1 MAINYVLTI
10 IINIQLYIHL
20 LVYKLFVEFENRQL
34 VSMKNDD
41 NQWETVF
48 TKRVNL
54 CEKCWI
60 VKIIKNRIFWNHYNV
75 LNASKAC

>member
-1 MAINYVLTI
+1 MAINFVLTI

-41 NQWETVF
+41 NQ
-48 TKRVNL
+48 
-54 CEKCWI
+54 
-60 VKIIKNRIFWNHYNV
+60 
-75 LNASKAC
+75 